1 MYGTCERDCQGTM
14 LQTNGVFNSYR
25 LTPQGNFQP
34 SFVIDMGGR
43 QDHDILAY
51 GGSVC

>member
-1 MYGTCERDCQGTM
+1 M

-25 LTPQGNFQP
+25 LTPPGNFQP
-34 SFVIDMGGR
+34 SFVINMGGR
-43 QDHDILAY
+43 QEGRQDHVLLAY